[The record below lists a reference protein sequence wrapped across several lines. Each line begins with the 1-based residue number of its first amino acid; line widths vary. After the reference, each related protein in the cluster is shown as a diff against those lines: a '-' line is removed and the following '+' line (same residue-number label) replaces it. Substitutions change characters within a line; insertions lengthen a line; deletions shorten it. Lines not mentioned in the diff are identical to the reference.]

1 MRPGCHVQ
9 LQCSGGF
16 FEGGGNS
23 LSAGCSCMLTS
34 FPSETLTVSSKH
46 GISLAWLLL
55 AAES

>member
-46 GISLAWLLL
+46 GISLAWL
-55 AAES
+55 AC